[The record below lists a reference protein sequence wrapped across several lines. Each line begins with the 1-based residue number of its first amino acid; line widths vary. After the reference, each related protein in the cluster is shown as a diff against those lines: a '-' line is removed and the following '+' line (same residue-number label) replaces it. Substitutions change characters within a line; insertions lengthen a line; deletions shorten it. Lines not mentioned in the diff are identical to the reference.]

1 MTYSIVARDAETG
14 ELGVGIQSRAFA
26 SGAVVPWVAP
36 GVGAVATQAYGEK
49 SYGPLGLELL
59 RAGKTPKLALDGLL
73 AADPGAQTRQVAIL
87 AADGDVAAH
96 TGRSCIPAAGH
107 LTEKGVSAQAN
118 CVESAQVWESMVEA
132 FDSATGTLARRILAA
147 LDAAETAGGDWRGK
161 QAAGLVVAPAE
172 GPPWQ
177 RITDLRVDD
186 HPEPLAELR
195 RLLDLE
201 DGYRALDQD
210 NRAEAA
216 RALHMAD
223 LDLRFAEL
231 LDAAHDGDIQR
242 GREVLRPLLAEEPRW
257 ADYMRALR
265 DAGELP
271 HADELLREE

>member
-14 ELGVGIQSRAFA
+14 EVGVGIQSRACA

-36 GVGAVATQAYGEK
+36 GIGAVATQAYGEK
-49 SYGPLGLELL
+49 SYGPLGLDLL

-87 AADGDVAAH
+87 AADGEAAAH
-96 TGRSCIPAAGH
+96 TGRNTIPAAGH
-107 LTEKGVSAQAN
+107 LTRTGVSAQAN
-118 CVESAQVWESMVEA
+118 CVESPQVWESMVDA
-132 FDSATGTLARRILAA
+132 FESAAGTLARRILAA
-147 LDAAETAGGDWRGK
+147 LDAAEGAGGDWRGK
-161 QAAGLVVAPAE
+161 QAAGLVVAPPE
-172 GPPWQ
+172 GPPWE
-177 RITDLRVDD
+177 RITDLRIDD

-195 RLLDLE
+195 RLLDIE
-201 DGYRALDQD
+201 DGYRALERD
-210 NRAEAA
+210 NRADSA
-216 RALHMAD
+216 RALKMAD
-223 LDLRFAEL
+223 LDVRFAEL

>member
-1 MTYSIVARDAETG
+1 MTYSIVAWDAETG

-49 SYGPLGLELL
+49 SYGPLGLDLL
-59 RAGKTPKLALDGLL
+59 RAGKTAELTLDGLL

-96 TGRSCIPAAGH
+96 TGKDCIPAAGH

-118 CVESAQVWESMVEA
+118 CVESARVWESMVEA
-132 FDSATGTLARRILAA
+132 FEAATGTLAPRILEA
-147 LDAAETAGGDWRGK
+147 LDAAEAAGGDWRGK

-201 DGYRALDQD
+201 DGYRALDHD

-216 RALHMAD
+216 RAHNMAD
-223 LDLRFAEL
+223 LDVRFGEL

-242 GREVLRPLLAEEPRW
+242 GRAVLRPLLEEEPRW